1 MGSLIFTI
9 DYSMERT
16 RWLPYCSHRPKSE
29 YTTESEPTGIKLTA
43 LSLHP
48 NRTNTTTKHAF
59 QSTKSAFSVKDVLA
73 PPLAGIPPMADD
85 HRRRIDD
92 ALATLVDH
100 LLPTPSPDED
110 DETIDERHERALEL
124 AKSIIQK
131 PLPPRSVSD
140 VNGASDLIKKKLL
153 RENSSPEKAVRFSN
167 LYQRLLTQPVLSQKW
182 AILYMLY
189 QLSDNGDV
197 GAGAGAS
204 GRRSPLLETNQLENI
219 LLRERLARRSG
230 GDGLE
235 NGDEIGFNDSVSR
248 KGSAT
253 LPTRDR
259 KKRGQEELKS
269 PRGEA
274 NDARM
279 LNGEA
284 GSRDYTMK
292 PSEGAL
298 LRDLPFNLQGL
309 SSSNFEFTSASTVKL
324 PPTLPIPIISL
335 LHTLAEPCLLYRS
348 LSDFVQASGGGLV
361 GQSLRAAIGNEL
373 RSYLGLVA
381 TLEGEIR
388 RALASGSDTLGT
400 NGMAKA
406 GVTLKRCV
414 IWTRDATMGLRLM
427 SLMVEQSKG
436 MSNL

>member
-1 MGSLIFTI
+1 
-9 DYSMERT
+9 
-16 RWLPYCSHRPKSE
+16 
-29 YTTESEPTGIKLTA
+29 
-43 LSLHP
+43 
-48 NRTNTTTKHAF
+48 
-59 QSTKSAFSVKDVLA
+59 
-73 PPLAGIPPMADD
+73 MADD
-85 HRRRIDD
+85 RVRRIDD
-92 ALATLVDH
+92 ALASLVDS
-100 LLPTPSPDED
+100 LLPPPSSD
-110 DETIDERHERALEL
+110 DDDNTVDERHGNALEL
-124 AKSIIQK
+124 ARRILQK

-189 QLSDNGDV
+189 QLSDSGDAR
-197 GAGAGAS
+197 AGNS

-219 LLRERLARRSG
+219 LLRERLARRG
-230 GDGLE
+230 LGDGAE
-235 NGDEIGFNDSVSR
+235 NGDDIGFNDSVSR
-248 KGSAT
+248 KGSVT

-259 KKRGQEELKS
+259 AKRRVQEELRPPDVAVS
-269 PRGEA
+269 QISNG
-274 NDARM
+274 DA
-279 LNGEA
+279 GA
-284 GSRDYTMK
+284 SKDYAMK
-292 PSEGAL
+292 PSESAL

-309 SSSNFEFTSASTVKL
+309 SSSNFEFTSGSTVKL

-348 LSDFVQASGGGLV
+348 LSEFVQASDGGLV

-388 RALASGSDTLGT
+388 RALASGAENEGR

-414 IWTRDATMGLRLM
+414 IWMRDATMGLRLM
-427 SLMVEQSKG
+427 SLIVEQSKG
-436 MSNL
+436 TSNLLKSRIP

>member
-1 MGSLIFTI
+1 
-9 DYSMERT
+9 
-16 RWLPYCSHRPKSE
+16 
-29 YTTESEPTGIKLTA
+29 
-43 LSLHP
+43 
-48 NRTNTTTKHAF
+48 
-59 QSTKSAFSVKDVLA
+59 
-73 PPLAGIPPMADD
+73 MADD
-85 HRRRIDD
+85 RSRRIDD
-92 ALATLVDH
+92 ALASLVDS
-100 LLPTPSPDED
+100 LLPPPSSDED
-110 DETIDERHERALEL
+110 DNALDERHDNAVEL
-124 AKSIIQK
+124 ARSILQR

-182 AILYMLY
+182 AILYTLY
-189 QLSDNGDV
+189 QLSDSGD
-197 GAGAGAS
+197 ASAGAS

-219 LLRERLARRSG
+219 LLRERGG

-235 NGDEIGFNDSVSR
+235 NGDDIGFNDSVSR
-248 KGSAT
+248 KGRAT

-259 KKRGQEELKS
+259 NKRRGTDELRS
-269 PRGEA
+269 LLAEA
-274 NDARM
+274 TEGRT
-279 LNGEA
+279 LNGE
-284 GSRDYTMK
+284 GGPSKDYTMK
-292 PSEGAL
+292 PSESAL

-309 SSSNFEFTSASTVKL
+309 SSSNFEFVSSSTVKL

-348 LSDFVQASGGGLV
+348 LSEFVKASDGGLV
-361 GQSLRAAIGNEL
+361 GQSLRAAIGTEL

-388 RALASGSDTLGT
+388 RALASGVDESRS
-400 NGMAKA
+400 GMAKA

-427 SLMVEQSKG
+427 SLMVEQSTG
-436 MSNL
+436 MPGRSSA